1 MAVVRDYL
9 ITQFTLYGLSVFK
22 RQVQEISDALA
33 RPFMAD
39 YANQLGM
46 PVDKLME
53 LTDRRKEYFKG
64 LREDVSKT
72 ITNIENLSASISSS
86 VAKLLDIETLIPTT
100 AVSQEAVENFKRFK
114 NEFIEYQTRL
124 REASRLFREG
134 RFAQSRDAFRQAQ
147 ESANRASRLYTEF
160 AQKFNRTRSREFNE
174 FRRAMAQDLS
184 RIKEGLSEL
193 SKADFAK
200 QLGKVFD
207 ELGNEAVINRIAR
220 IRMLIMSIVG
230 LAASLFAMFVSIAR
244 VMYNV
249 SENIRS
255 AYDTSVNLGMSLS
268 AGFGLSRFFKTIGY
282 DVSLVNNA
290 IEKLSDNITKNKMG
304 SRLMLGWLGL
314 SPFELENATPLEA
327 LNEVLDRIMQL
338 PDVSKRVS
346 IGRELLGENF
356 SQLLMLKE
364 TGILEEL
371 QNIDTYS
378 KEFILNVYKLN
389 IEWAK
394 LKIAIQDIGLVFA
407 QTLLPAI
414 TYMVSALQYLV
425 KNQKLFWALMTLASV
440 VLSIKKPFLGVPL
453 LGLSIAGLAG
463 AFKGEEGD
471 VLVSMNQELRTQTRL
486 MDLQYRTL
494 NTLRMNLNDFL
505 ATTARGVPNIYQASV
520 YRSLLI
526 NAGGF

>member
-1 MAVVRDYL
+1 
-9 ITQFTLYGLSVFK
+9 
-22 RQVQEISDALA
+22 
-33 RPFMAD
+33 
-39 YANQLGM
+39 
-46 PVDKLME
+46 
-53 LTDRRKEYFKG
+53 
-64 LREDVSKT
+64 
-72 ITNIENLSASISSS
+72 
-86 VAKLLDIETLIPTT
+86 
-100 AVSQEAVENFKRFK
+100 
-114 NEFIEYQTRL
+114 
-124 REASRLFREG
+124 
-134 RFAQSRDAFRQAQ
+134 
-147 ESANRASRLYTEF
+147 
-160 AQKFNRTRSREFNE
+160 
-174 FRRAMAQDLS
+174 
-184 RIKEGLSEL
+184 
-193 SKADFAK
+193 
-200 QLGKVFD
+200 
-207 ELGNEAVINRIAR
+207 
-220 IRMLIMSIVG
+220 
-230 LAASLFAMFVSIAR
+230 
-244 VMYNV
+244 
-249 SENIRS
+249 
-255 AYDTSVNLGMSLS
+255 
-268 AGFGLSRFFKTIGY
+268 
-282 DVSLVNNA
+282 
-290 IEKLSDNITKNKMG
+290 MG